1 MIPITHN
8 DLVHLTKIGNY
19 QQTLYVIAQ
28 NNGNNE
34 KKDNINTWIL
44 WFCLLISRSEKV
56 STRWS

>member
-34 KKDNINTWIL
+34 KKDNINT
-44 WFCLLISRSEKV
+44 
-56 STRWS
+56 